1 MKYGCSLD
9 RIDLIDIENILSEVF
24 NLKKLPK
31 KIKELEQGDFKEWDS
46 LGNFNLL
53 IAIEEF
59 YSVRFNSKEII
70 NIRSVKQILYALNN
84 KLK

>member
-1 MKYGCSLD
+1 MKI
-9 RIDLIDIENILSEVF
+9 IDLKDIENILSEVF
-24 NLKKLPK
+24 NLKKKPK

>member
-1 MKYGCSLD
+1 MKI
-9 RIDLIDIENILSEVF
+9 IDLKDIENILSEVF

>member
-1 MKYGCSLD
+1 MKI
-9 RIDLIDIENILSEVF
+9 IDLKDIENILIEVF

>member
-1 MKYGCSLD
+1 MKI
-9 RIDLIDIENILSEVF
+9 IDLIDIEKILSEVF